1 MKKYIKILIILLI
14 IITSLL
20 IINNVN
26 NKNIYKDTNFL
37 LGNWIY
43 NEKEGFFNFKEN
55 NSYTEYQ
62 TSNTD
67 NNYCIG
73 KYEYTYSI
81 NNDNKTTYQDKT
93 YYYYTLFL
101 RIDYCYIN
109 DEYRYN
115 YDEELYYLAINK
127 KNKEDIFLMDINNNI
142 IKLSK
147 KVQ

>member
-43 NEKEGFFNFKEN
+43 NEKEGYFSFQEN
-55 NSYTEYQ
+55 NSYIEYQ
-62 TSNTD
+62 TNNKE
-67 NNYCIG
+67 NNYCQG

-81 NNDNKTTYQDKT
+81 TKDNQTIYQDKT
-93 YYYYTLFL
+93 YYYYTLYL

-115 YDEELYYLAINK
+115 YNEELYYLAINK
-127 KNKEDIFLMDINNNI
+127 KDKEDIFLMDINNNI

-147 KVQ
+147 KI